1 VNAISP
7 RVPFEAGPDA
17 HVNDRSIST
26 LGKST
31 ISPGL
36 KIAGATFRT
45 LFMCLLLVVI
55 VLVARPQSET
65 VLSAYETPG
74 DLVRIAL
81 GLLAGIW
88 ILVHLFIP
96 PREPAA
102 YRTWLYLGLVFVPL
116 AVVYAFVMW

>member
-1 VNAISP
+1 
-7 RVPFEAGPDA
+7 
-17 HVNDRSIST
+17 VNDRTIST
-26 LGKST
+26 VGKPT

-36 KIAGATFRT
+36 KIAGATVRT

-55 VLVARPQSET
+55 VLVAGPQNET
-65 VLSAYETPG
+65 VWSAYETPG
-74 DLVRIAL
+74 DLVRMAL

-116 AVVYAFVMW
+116 AIVYALVMW